1 MPGIERPPVSP
12 QVQAQMGPPGGGPEF
27 GAGIAQAQA
36 VADKSPAEV
45 ATATCEKILMGVQDE
60 AFRPYA
66 MKAIASLK
74 VGVAMVQ
81 HKGPKSGSGA
91 GMMPPP
97 NGGPG
102 GPGVPGPPTPGQMP
116 G

>member
-1 MPGIERPPVSP
+1 MPAIERPPVSP
-12 QVQAQMGPPGGGPEF
+12 QVQAQMGPPGGPGF
-27 GAGIAQAQA
+27 GDGIAQAQSGM
-36 VADKSPAEV
+36 DKSPAEV
-45 ATATCEKILMGVQDE
+45 ATATVEKILMGVQDE

-81 HKGPKSGSGA
+81 QKQPQSP
-91 GMMPPP
+91 GMGQPPP
-97 NGGPG
+97 PG
-102 GPGVPGPPTPGQMP
+102 GPPKGVPGPPTPGQMP